1 MPQLEFSVANQN
13 IRRTDRIN
21 VVADSRNY
29 LYAHF
34 TFETDEWTGIKT
46 AIFKCNGEH
55 YEVILSE
62 EESCLVPHE
71 VLEDGGKNFYVSVFC
86 GDLVTANTA
95 KVFVNKSG
103 YYDDADIPPTPSVY
117 SQILDEL
124 EQIREDTSELV
135 DIKESVEEGARIA
148 TEMAQQTQEDAQTV
162 SADKDIAVSAKNDA
176 VSAKDNA
183 ITAKDD
189 AVLAKNSAESASTN
203 ASGYADQAAASA
215 SLAAQYEPPSFDN
228 GIIHFPY
235 GGGE

>member
-1 MPQLEFSVANQN
+1 MPQLEFSIANQI

-46 AIFKCNGEH
+46 AIFKYNGEH

-62 EESCLVPHE
+62 EETCLVPHE
-71 VLEDGGKNFYVSVFC
+71 VLEGGGKNFYVSVFC

-135 DIKESVEEGARIA
+135 DIKESVEEGARVA

-162 SADKDIAVSAKNDA
+162 SADKDTVVSAKNDA

-183 ITAKDD
+183 IAAKDD
-189 AVLAKNSAESASTN
+189 AVSASTS
-203 ASGYADQAAASA
+203 ASQSASAAAESA
-215 SLAAQYEPPSFDN
+215 SLAAQYEPPTLVND
-228 GIIHFPY
+228 IIHFPY
-235 GGGE
+235 GGGGS